1 MKKLRCSAVI
11 CAFSYC
17 VCVIHCLPKRRLI
30 LIHRIT
36 GESSNLHQYFV
47 YKFVRTNFYMYDLTV
62 NCRKKS
68 FAFIDSLDV
77 PLALTNQVFTFL
89 RHADISIV
97 CRKAIYFIHIFVVW
111 LIQTVIMDVPCQ
123 ALFRGAACPP

>member
-1 MKKLRCSAVI
+1 MKKLRCSAVL
-11 CAFSYC
+11 CAFSCSVYT
-17 VCVIHCLPKRRLI
+17 VHCFPKRRFI

-36 GESSNLHQYFV
+36 EESSNLHQYFV

-62 NCRKKS
+62 NCRRNS
-68 FAFIDSLDV
+68 FAFIDSSDV

-123 ALFRGAACPP
+123 ALFRRAACPP